1 MIFFLRSLQYN
12 ALAVCH
18 RIISEK
24 NSHGF
29 HDKQTYGSVLLFM
42 KKYPGCVSRISQCK
56 YTYIVCL
63 MPQLTETFLHAF
75 HGCIQYKELETYKF
89 FVRLVCYLYGI

>member
-42 KKYPGCVSRISQCK
+42 KNIQDVFPGFRSVN
-56 YTYIVCL
+56 T
-63 MPQLTETFLHAF
+63 LTLFALCHS
-75 HGCIQYKELETYKF
+75 
-89 FVRLVCYLYGI
+89 